1 MGARSRDRIFEDKL
15 RRAKSS
21 LKSARERAR
30 EADSKIAA
38 AECDVWSARMEG
50 FAGPAQPSPTIQQAI
65 GCGYFFLEVK
75 CRRCLHRGAV
85 DLRQLRRH
93 PATEIWRLE
102 ASLSCEECRNAHRYR
117 AQVYMIKLSQQPDTS
132 LPWYAPDELDG
143 HC

>member
-1 MGARSRDRIFEDKL
+1 MTASLPTNFAKNEARQVS
-15 RRAKSS
+15 
-21 LKSARERAR
+21 
-30 EADSKIAA
+30 SKIAA

-50 FAGPAQPSPTIQQAI
+50 FSGPARPSPTIQQAL

-102 ASLSCEECRNAHRYR
+102 ASLSCEPCRSAHRYR
-117 AQVYMIKLSQQPDTS
+117 AEIYMIKLSREPDTS
-132 LPWYAPDELDG
+132 TPWHARDELDG
-143 HC
+143 HY